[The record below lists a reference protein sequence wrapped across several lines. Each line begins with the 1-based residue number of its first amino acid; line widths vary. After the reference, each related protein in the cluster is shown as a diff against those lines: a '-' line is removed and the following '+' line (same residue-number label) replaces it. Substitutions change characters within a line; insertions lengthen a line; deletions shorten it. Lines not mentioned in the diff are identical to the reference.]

1 MTAEAAMTR
10 PVPRP
15 TPLSAEFWSA
25 AAAGKLVI
33 PCCTDCGARFFVPEP
48 ACPACLSRRWSY
60 QPSAGTGTV
69 YSVTVVHRAPGPG
82 FEVPYVLA
90 VIDLDDGGTLLS
102 HVVDIAGAEPA
113 KRPEDFAAEVTIGLR
128 VRVDFRELTAE
139 IALPCF
145 VPDNGKATA

>member
-10 PVPRP
+10 PIPLP
-15 TPLSAEFWSA
+15 TPLSTEFWSA

-33 PCCTDCGARFFVPEP
+33 PCCTDCGTRFFVPEP
-48 ACPACLSRRWSY
+48 ACPACLSRRWTY
-60 QPSAGTGTV
+60 QTSTGTGTV

-82 FEVPYVLA
+82 FDVPYALA

-102 HVVDIAGAEPA
+102 HIVDIP
-113 KRPEDFAAEVTIGLR
+113 AAEVTIGLR
-128 VRVDFRELTAE
+128 VRVDFRQLTDE
-139 IALPCF
+139 ITLPYF